1 MTSTVTEDITRM
13 HRNLMSVTRER
24 PEYQEGRES
33 ALYGYSEGVEHG
45 MEALIASGY
54 QRFEYASTFEDLQDL
69 PAGVSIFDKAAVFTV
84 AAAEPNTVRT
94 WVGPN
99 GAWFP
104 EAADAAA
111 AHLPALVLRPAVPP
125 VRAVPLSLEAPEP
138 AQ

>member
-13 HRNLMSVTRER
+13 HRSLMSVTRER

-45 MEALIASGY
+45 MEALVASGY
-54 QRFEYASTFEDLQDL
+54 QKVEYATTVEDLQAL

-84 AAAEPNTVRT
+84 GAATPNAVRT
-94 WVGPN
+94 WVSPDGS
-99 GAWFP
+99 WFP

-111 AHLPALVLRPAVPP
+111 AHLPAVVLRPAAAP
-125 VRAVPLSLEAPEP
+125 VRAVPLALEAPEP